1 MTSKEALYNLITNQ
15 KKIRDGYKFV
25 NLKTLETATV
35 EDCYDTIMRDL
46 EVLDIIKRSITHK
59 EKHTHELNE
68 KFKGQKYMNISVW
81 INGDNDFN
89 KVKEWLENGN

>member
-1 MTSKEALYNLITNQ
+1 MNSEEALSRIKRSHRIAMACLGIDKPDIETE
-15 KKIRDGYKFV
+15 KAIKIIEK
-25 NLKTLETATV
+25 
-35 EDCYDTIMRDL
+35 DL
-46 EVLDIIKRSITHK
+46 EVLNIIKKSITHK

-89 KVKEWLENGN
+89 KVKEWLENVD